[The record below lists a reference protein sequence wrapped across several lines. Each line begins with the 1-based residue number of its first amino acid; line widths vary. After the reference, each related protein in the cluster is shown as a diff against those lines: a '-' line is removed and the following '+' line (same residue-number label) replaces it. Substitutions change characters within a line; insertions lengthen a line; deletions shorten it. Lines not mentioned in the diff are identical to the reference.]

1 MKVLADDT
9 SMIEREVDARITYPC
24 YKSFDDFIDVERL
37 KSLDGYMTERITRR
51 LHAPASDY
59 FLNQHRLDAATPH
72 QPGAREIWLTRTL
85 PGTPYDYLDLNRT
98 EVWRLTE
105 EANEFVA
112 LLEFI
117 DTLPFKA
124 RGRMLVIYDATGAAV
139 PVHRDHLETEV
150 LHEFI
155 WFRTNLGKP
164 FFMFN
169 HHTDEKLYVESYSAW
184 FDTVN
189 QFHGSDRRQG
199 LSFSIRV
206 DGIFSD
212 EFRSRIPVP
221 TSNAASTP
229 ALWACLAD

>member
-1 MKVLADDT
+1 MKVRADDT
-9 SMIEREVDARITYPC
+9 LMIEREVDARITYPC
-24 YKSFDDFIDVERL
+24 YKSLDDLIDVERL
-37 KSLDGYMTERITRR
+37 KSLDAYMKERIARR
-51 LHAPASDY
+51 LSASAGDY
-59 FLNQHRLDAATPH
+59 FLNQHRLDAATPY

-98 EVWRLTE
+98 ELWRLTK
-105 EANEFVA
+105 EASEFAA

-117 DTLPFKA
+117 ETLPFKET
-124 RGRMLVIYDATGAAV
+124 GRMLVIYDDTGAAV
-139 PVHRDHLETEV
+139 PAHRDHLETEV

-164 FFMFN
+164 FYMLN
-169 HHTDEKLYVESYSAW
+169 HHTDTKLYVESYTAW

-189 QFHGSDRRQG
+189 QFHGSDARPG

-212 EFRSRIPVP
+212 EFRRRIPVP
-221 TSNAASTP
+221 ERNLASTP
-229 ALWACLAD
+229 ALWACLTD